1 MGRKRKL
8 GDVYAF
14 ILPNGQYA
22 FAHVLQEAAIGVY
35 KHLGTS
41 LNDLPTDN
49 NEYMFI
55 ISVYRSVFS
64 KWIFIAN
71 RPFETEDDAW
81 APPRCMYDRIGQS
94 FHQYYRGKIIPSTKE
109 ECVGLEPMAVWNECH
124 LICRMM
130 EGDKWKQWF
139 PNYSGLIDNL
149 S

>member
-41 LNDLPTDN
+41 VNDLPTDN

-64 KWIFIAN
+64 KWIFIEN
-71 RPFETEDDAW
+71 RPFETQDDAW
-81 APPRCMYDRIGQS
+81 YLPPKKNVLDWSQW
-94 FHQYYRGKIIPSTKE
+94 QYGTSVILYAGSWKVTNGSGGSRIIP
-109 ECVGLEPMAVWNECH
+109 
-124 LICRMM
+124 
-130 EGDKWKQWF
+130 D
-139 PNYSGLIDNL
+139 
-149 S
+149 